1 MILLIQPPWDGELC
15 YVITHSIPIGS
26 MGRFVYLPT
35 FTIRI
40 DHLCIGKYAHGSYRL
55 IEPYRTLLFGG
66 GCTPQSS
73 SDKPIGSPR
82 DDSKKRSARKVT

>member
-1 MILLIQPPWDGELC
+1 
-15 YVITHSIPIGS
+15 

-55 IEPYRTLLFGG
+55 GIQSPSENGNRTLSTYRTLLFGG
-66 GCTPQSS
+66 DCTPQSS
-73 SDKPIGSPR
+73 SDKLDPQGITL
-82 DDSKKRSARKVT
+82 KK